1 MWQNQTLQNSSFRES
16 IKALEADV
24 QHANTMAAALHRD
37 FDGDCVQMKVSY
49 GFLAPFLLFL
59 IEWMDYSCLDTLA
72 NCLGLLHILVY
83 KVYVDG
89 MPTMSPLERKTT
101 IREFYA
107 IVYPSLKQLEG
118 NLVELM
124 KENHKV
130 TQLSNASNGEVVEE
144 KRQSCKSIQ
153 GEEEEC
159 GICMETDSKVVLPN
173 CSHSMCMGCFHDW
186 YIRSQSCP
194 YCRGSLTRV
203 NTRDLWILISDCDVV
218 DSYILAQE
226 NLRRFYLYIDKLPL
240 AILETN
246 VMPYDYMV

>member
-1 MWQNQTLQNSSFRES
+1 MWQNHSQNSSFRES

-24 QHANTMAAALHRD
+24 QHANTMALALPRD
-37 FDGDCVQMKVSY
+37 LDGDCVQMKVSY

-72 NCLGLLHILVY
+72 SCLGLLHILVY

-89 MPTMSPLERKTT
+89 MPTMPPQERKAT

-107 IVYPSLKQLEG
+107 IIYPSLKQLEG

-124 KENHKV
+124 KENTKV
-130 TQLSNASNGEVVEE
+130 TQLLNTSNGRVEE
-144 KRQSCKSIQ
+144 KRQSCKSIP

-159 GICMETDSKVVLPN
+159 GICMETDSKIVLPN
-173 CSHSMCMGCFHDW
+173 CSHSMCVGCFHDW

-194 YCRGSLTRV
+194 FCRGSLTRV
-203 NTRDLWILISDCDVV
+203 NSRDLWVLTSDCDVV
-218 DSYILAQE
+218 DSTTLEQE
-226 NLRRFYLYIDKLPL
+226 NVRRFYLYIDKLPL
-240 AILETN
+240 AVPDTN
-246 VMPYDYMV
+246 VMLYDYMI

>member
-1 MWQNQTLQNSSFRES
+1 MWQNHSQNSSFRES

-24 QHANTMAAALHRD
+24 QHANTMAAALPRD
-37 FDGDCVQMKVSY
+37 LDGDCVQMKVSY

-72 NCLGLLHILVY
+72 SCLGLLHILVY

-89 MPTMSPLERKTT
+89 MPTMPPQERKAT

-107 IVYPSLKQLEG
+107 IIYPSLKQLEG

-124 KENHKV
+124 KENTKV
-130 TQLSNASNGEVVEE
+130 TQLLNTSNGRVEE
-144 KRQSCKSIQ
+144 KRQSCKSIP

-159 GICMETDSKVVLPN
+159 GICMESGSKIVLPN
-173 CSHSMCMGCFHDW
+173 CSHSMCVGCFHDW

-194 YCRGSLTRV
+194 FCRGSLTRV
-203 NTRDLWILISDCDVV
+203 NSRDLWVLTSDCDVV
-218 DSYILAQE
+218 DSTTLEQE
-226 NLRRFYLYIDKLPL
+226 NVRRFYLYIDKLPL
-240 AILETN
+240 AVPDTN
-246 VMPYDYMV
+246 VMLYDYMI

>member
-24 QHANTMAAALHRD
+24 QHANTMAAALPRD
-37 FDGDCVQMKVSY
+37 SDGDCVQMKVSY

-59 IEWMDYSCLDTLA
+59 IEWMDYGCLDTLA

-83 KVYVDG
+83 KVYADE
-89 MPTMSPLERKTT
+89 MPTMSPQERKAT

-107 IVYPSLKQLEG
+107 IIYPSLKQLEG
-118 NLVELM
+118 NLLGLM

-130 TQLSNASNGEVVEE
+130 TQLSNTSNGGVEV
-144 KRQSCKSIQ
+144 KKQPCKSIQ

-159 GICMETDSKVVLPN
+159 GICMETGSKVVLPN
-173 CSHSMCMGCFHDW
+173 CSHSMCVGCFHDW

-194 YCRGSLTRV
+194 FCRGCLTRV
-203 NTRDLWILISDCDVV
+203 NSRDLWVLTSDCDVV
-218 DSYILAQE
+218 DSTILEQE

-240 AILETN
+240 AIPETN
-246 VMPYDYMV
+246 AMLYDYMI